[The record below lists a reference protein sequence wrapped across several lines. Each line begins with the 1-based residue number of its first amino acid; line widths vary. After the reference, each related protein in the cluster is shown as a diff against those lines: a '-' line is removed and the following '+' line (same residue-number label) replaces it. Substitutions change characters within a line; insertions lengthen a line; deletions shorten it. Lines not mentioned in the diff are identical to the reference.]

1 MTQYFFDGDP
11 ATDSTRRHLERVL
24 KQPQKHRWTWVAAMV
39 AGGAVFNEPCELAGG
54 RGLGQPRLEFG
65 DVLFGFLHLTFCL
78 DAFRAQQFDRLLEP
92 GELFGFIGPDGG

>member
-39 AGGAVFNEPCELAGG
+39 AGGAVFTFWRSRRRPQKPPAARSSG
-54 RGLGQPRLEFG
+54 RHES
-65 DVLFGFLHLTFCL
+65 
-78 DAFRAQQFDRLLEP
+78 
-92 GELFGFIGPDGG
+92 